1 MCNAIPFVQL
11 SVVMPVYNAEKY
23 LSEAIESILQQSFED
38 FEFLIINDGSTDRS
52 KDIVL
57 QYDDPRIIYVEND
70 SNMGLI
76 ATLNRGIKLARGLFL
91 ARMDADDISVK
102 DRFAKQIAFLK
113 NNPNYGLCGSTVRI
127 IDGKG
132 QRKKRVML
140 PITDTEIRTYSYFSS
155 PLIHPTVMG
164 YTHLFKSNLYSD
176 DYKTAEDY
184 ELWVRLFEC
193 TCLYNL
199 EDDLLF
205 YRVHDFNVSK
215 TDKDSG
221 LDSSVRLLRRHLK
234 CVLDEDIIDDF
245 IAFVLMD
252 AKELDADSFFHKML
266 YEKIM
271 EDKYFYYYFIKRWVG
286 ICIRNK
292 SYLKIIDNVIFRKMP
307 VKYFLMLLRLI
318 LMTRTIV

>member
-113 NNPNYGLCGSTVRI
+113 NNPNYRLCGSTVRI

-132 QRKKRVML
+132 QKK
-140 PITDTEIRTYSYFSS
+140 
-155 PLIHPTVMG
+155 
-164 YTHLFKSNLYSD
+164 
-176 DYKTAEDY
+176 
-184 ELWVRLFEC
+184 
-193 TCLYNL
+193 
-199 EDDLLF
+199 
-205 YRVHDFNVSK
+205 
-215 TDKDSG
+215 
-221 LDSSVRLLRRHLK
+221 
-234 CVLDEDIIDDF
+234 
-245 IAFVLMD
+245 
-252 AKELDADSFFHKML
+252 KE
-266 YEKIM
+266 
-271 EDKYFYYYFIKRWVG
+271 
-286 ICIRNK
+286 
-292 SYLKIIDNVIFRKMP
+292 
-307 VKYFLMLLRLI
+307 
-318 LMTRTIV
+318 

>member
-155 PLIHPTVMG
+155 PLIHPTVM
-164 YTHLFKSNLYSD
+164 
-176 DYKTAEDY
+176 DYLKRAHTY
-184 ELWVRLFEC
+184 FL
-193 TCLYNL
+193 
-199 EDDLLF
+199 
-205 YRVHDFNVSK
+205 DFNLPAIRRK
-215 TDKDSG
+215 LIEAIDC
-221 LDSSVRLLRRHLK
+221 SS
-234 CVLDEDIIDDF
+234 
-245 IAFVLMD
+245 
-252 AKELDADSFFHKML
+252 
-266 YEKIM
+266 
-271 EDKYFYYYFIKRWVG
+271 
-286 ICIRNK
+286 
-292 SYLKIIDNVIFRKMP
+292 
-307 VKYFLMLLRLI
+307 
-318 LMTRTIV
+318 T